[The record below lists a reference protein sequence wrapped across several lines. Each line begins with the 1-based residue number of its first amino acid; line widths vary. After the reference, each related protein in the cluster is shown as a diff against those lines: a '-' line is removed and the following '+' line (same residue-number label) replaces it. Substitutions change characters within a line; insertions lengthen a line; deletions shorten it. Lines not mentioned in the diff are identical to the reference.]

1 MSFFKK
7 IFGKGQEPAQQG
19 TPVSPTAP
27 QTAQGLLEQYGGI
40 SLDKQRNLYDVIG
53 DNSWNINMDTG
64 EISFGPDLIF
74 PVQVLGTFS
83 HSSETWLWGWANAQ
97 SNISPDLLQQ
107 ALQLKKYGE
116 DHDIG
121 LLKNRDFDAEIN
133 DLHLI
138 GMIASGMFGAS
149 AYYLADYG
157 QGIMVATIKSDV
169 IDSVDS
175 IDHVRVSTV
184 FPEFIS
190 LFEMNHKN
198 AFGHYATLKGY
209 AVNEDGQQL
218 IATKEGSRITAAF
231 DDFARLTRLNG

>member
-7 IFGKGQEPAQQG
+7 IFGKNQEPDQQEK
-19 TPVSPTAP
+19 PISPTGA
-27 QTAQGLLEQYGGI
+27 QTVQGLLEQYGGI
-40 SLDKQRNLYDVIG
+40 SLDKQRNLHDVIG
-53 DNSWNINMDTG
+53 DNSWNIDMDAG
-64 EISFGPDLIF
+64 EISFGPDLVF

-83 HSSETWLWGWANAQ
+83 HSSETWLWGWANER
-97 SNISPDLLQQ
+97 SNIPPGLLQQ

-116 DHDIG
+116 DNDID
-121 LLKNRDFDAEIN
+121 LLKNSDFDAEIN

-157 QGIMVATIKSDV
+157 QGIMVATVKSEV
-169 IDSVDS
+169 IDRVDS

-198 AFGHYATLKGY
+198 AFGHYAALKGY

-218 IATKEGSRITAAF
+218 IATKEGSRIIAAF
-231 DDFARLTRLNG
+231 DDLSRLTRLNG